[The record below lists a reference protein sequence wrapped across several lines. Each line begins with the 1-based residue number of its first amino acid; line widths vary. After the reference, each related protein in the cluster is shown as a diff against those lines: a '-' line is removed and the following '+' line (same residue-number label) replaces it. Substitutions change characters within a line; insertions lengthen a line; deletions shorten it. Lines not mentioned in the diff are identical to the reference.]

1 VVSENDGDG
10 FEGSE
15 EVIALSLAASL
26 EFACLI
32 EVQNEMLDRI
42 FGKISW
48 QIGEEIIWLPIVH
61 GDPIDIE
68 AVENE

>member
-1 VVSENDGDG
+1 
-10 FEGSE
+10 
-15 EVIALSLAASL
+15 
-26 EFACLI
+26 
-32 EVQNEMLDRI
+32 MLDRI